1 MRKFW
6 LLGLTISLGCVLAQD
21 RNVDGR
27 WGLDDLSLA
36 LESDELVPDVST
48 ITEAILSRGINF
60 DAEQRLGDI
69 LASAAKAKRDPQKIS
84 DLISACLRV
93 CQTCRARTLAP
104 ITEEDLRVL
113 LTQWHFSP
121 EAIIREVQ
129 TRGVKD
135 LPTDGA
141 QVTQLRAWGASE
153 DLIKL
158 VLPDDK
164 IPTLSRGDDYKRLEL
179 KRSVDYNPSA
189 PKGVLS
195 VSSDL
200 PANSQ
205 SEFVFVHTGLFVKAL
220 KGEVP
225 AEVEAYFNKP
235 GPRNVP
241 EEFIEYGDSKLEG
254 LESSVDDKRSGGVLG
269 IGKGKPK
276 PVPSKPLVLN
286 YSMPDADGRS
296 PFTFTLANNGTTP
309 QHFIFTLRWQVLTTP
324 KEAKPPAPP
333 EPPKKK

>member
-1 MRKFW
+1 MRIFW
-6 LLGLTISLGCVLAQD
+6 LLVLTISLGCVLAQD
-21 RNVDGR
+21 RNADGR

-84 DLISACLRV
+84 TLISACLRV
-93 CQTCRARTLAP
+93 CQTCRARALAP
-104 ITEEDLRVL
+104 MTEEDLRVL

-121 EAIIREVQ
+121 EAIIREVE
-129 TRGVKD
+129 TRGVKG
-135 LPTDGA
+135 LPNDDA

-164 IPTLSRGDDYKRLEL
+164 IPALSRGDDYKRLAL
-179 KRSVDYNPSA
+179 KRAVDYDPSA
-189 PKGVLS
+189 QTGVLS
-195 VSSDL
+195 FSADL

-220 KGEVP
+220 KGEAPVK
-225 AEVEAYFNKP
+225 VDAYFDKP

-241 EEFIEYGDSKLEG
+241 EELIDYGDFKLEG
-254 LESSVDDKRSGGVLG
+254 LESPVDEKSSGS
-269 IGKGKPK
+269 IFKKGKPK
-276 PVPSKPLVLN
+276 IVPPKPLVLS
-286 YSMPDADGRS
+286 YSSVPDADGRN
-296 PFTFTLANNGTTP
+296 PFTFTLANNGTAP
-309 QHFIFTLRWQVLTTP
+309 QHFKFTLHWQVLTTP
-324 KEAKPPAPP
+324 KAKPPAQPD
-333 EPPKKK
+333 PKKK